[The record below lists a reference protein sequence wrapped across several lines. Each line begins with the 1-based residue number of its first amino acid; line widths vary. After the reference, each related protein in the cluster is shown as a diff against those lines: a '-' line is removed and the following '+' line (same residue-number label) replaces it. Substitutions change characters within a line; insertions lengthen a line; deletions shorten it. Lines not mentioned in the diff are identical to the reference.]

1 MMINGEIM
9 SMDRVVAVVRD
20 DRVTEI
26 DEQLAPLWFRRGGD
40 VRGWLEHRAIDTH
53 RTNSRLLK
61 KVLRLTTADDADV
74 VLSVHAATITD
85 TYWFRPAGSN
95 LSYKDVC
102 FTENQFDKLALSGD
116 PNSFNL
122 PTSRTPEL
130 TNVGSYEKCW
140 RLIDGRWW
148 IYKTASDFELFSEI
162 FISRL
167 GNAMGFS
174 MAQYEADA
182 GYVRSP
188 DFTDGAAVNF
198 ESMRSLMGE
207 DEDYTNNFNC
217 LYALSPALSFDYLR
231 LIYMD
236 TLCFNMDRHTGNYGL
251 LRDVQTG
258 QILRMAPNYDNN
270 IALISRGYPRDV
282 ERQSDRLISLFHEFL
297 EKCPNAKQIYESLMI
312 PPVTEEMLDD
322 AMRGIPVEVDKDRVK
337 QFILNG
343 QRRIGHAEDQ
353 ADRIQEEQK
362 QAPPF
367 RRGRSV

>member
-1 MMINGEIM
+1 MTINGEIM
-9 SMDRVVAVVRD
+9 SMDRVVATVRN
-20 DRVTEI
+20 DRVIEI
-26 DEQLAPLWFRRGGD
+26 DEQLAPLWIQRGGD

-61 KVLRLTTADDADV
+61 KALRLTAADDADV

-85 TYWFRPAGSN
+85 TYWFRSAGSN
-95 LSYKDVC
+95 LSYKDVR
-102 FTENQFDKLALSGD
+102 FTENRFDKLALSGD
-116 PNSFNL
+116 PDSFNL
-122 PTSRTPEL
+122 PAGRTPEL

-148 IYKTASDFELFSEI
+148 IYKSASDLELFSEI

-167 GNAMGFS
+167 GTAMGFS
-174 MAQYEADA
+174 MAQYETDN

-207 DEDYTNNFNC
+207 DEDYANNFEC
-217 LYALSPALSFDYLR
+217 LYALSPELSVDYLR

-236 TLCFNMDRHTGNYGL
+236 TLCFNMDRHTDNYGL

-270 IALISRGYPRDV
+270 VALIARGYPKNV
-282 ERQSDRLISLFHEFL
+282 ERQSDLLILFFREFL
-297 EKCPNAKQIYESLMI
+297 QKCPKATQIYESLRI
-312 PPVTEEMLDD
+312 PAVTERMLNE
-322 AMRGIPVEVDKDRVK
+322 AMRGIPVEVDGECVK

-343 QRRIGHAEDQ
+343 QRRIGLAEDPVRTPQ
-353 ADRIQEEQK
+353 KEQT
-362 QAPPF
+362 
-367 RRGRSV
+367 